1 MLKFKDFII
10 EDIQAS
16 SLTIFDIDDTLFH
29 TTTKVFVVRG
39 ERRIKTLTPAEFNVY
54 KLKSGENFDFS
65 EFQSAEVF
73 HATARPVDT
82 VFKTAKKILSKF
94 KDLPQKKIIII
105 TARSDLDDK
114 KLFLDTFKKY
124 GFDIDRVHVERAGN
138 RNLPGPAAKA
148 QIVSEYLQKENYTVA
163 RMFDDA
169 VKNLQSF
176 LALKKE
182 FPKVNFEAFL
192 IHENGSITRYGE

>member
-138 RNLPGPAAKA
+138 RELPGPAAKA
-148 QIVSEYLQKENYTVA
+148 QIVSEYLQKGNYTVA

>member
-148 QIVSEYLQKENYTVA
+148 QIVSEYLQKGNYTVA

-176 LALKKE
+176 LVLKKE

-192 IHENGSITRYGE
+192 IHENGSITRYGG

>member
-138 RNLPGPAAKA
+138 RELPGPAAKA